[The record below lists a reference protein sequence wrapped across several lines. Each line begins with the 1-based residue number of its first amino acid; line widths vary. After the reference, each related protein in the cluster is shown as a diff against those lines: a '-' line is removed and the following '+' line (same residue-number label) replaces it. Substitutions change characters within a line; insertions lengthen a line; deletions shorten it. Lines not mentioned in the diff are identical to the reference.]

1 METGI
6 YNPAAPSTQD
16 LLVAKNSE
24 KGEGL
29 MSQDKPPLGSPKWS
43 SSLKMVIGLVIT
55 GLILALLISFRYII
69 GPLILA
75 FILIYL
81 LHPLAAFLNTH
92 SRLSWRASVNVIY
105 FSLLIIVIGLSTLT
119 GLAVLNQIQS
129 LIKVIETFINNLP
142 NLLQSLSGKII
153 YIGPF
158 PINLTQ
164 FTDLGTIGTQVM
176 NALQLII
183 SRAGTLAG
191 TFATATVTTIA
202 SFFFMMIISYFVLL
216 DTGKVPDVLD
226 YINIPGYSTDIQMMT
241 SALAR
246 IWNAFLRGQLTIVI
260 MVIFTYM
267 ILLSIL
273 GVRYAIALAI
283 LAGLARFVPYVGA
296 YATYIIMFLVTFF
309 QGGNYFNLMPIYYS
323 LITIGLSVAVDQ
335 TYDNMVSP
343 RIMGRSLGVHPAA
356 VLVVAIIAA
365 NLIGLI
371 GLILAAP
378 VLATVM
384 LVMRYIIRKMLDLD
398 PWEGYKEELEPI
410 GFHWVG
416 KLFNIVI
423 AWLKSIKWDKLI
435 NFINRKQR
443 E

>member
-1 METGI
+1 VSVDK
-6 YNPAAPSTQD
+6 APQD
-16 LLVAKNSE
+16 
-24 KGEGL
+24 
-29 MSQDKPPLGSPKWS
+29 SPKWTS
-43 SSLKMVIGLVIT
+43 TFKMVVGLVIT
-55 GLILALLISFRYII
+55 GLVLALLISFRFII

-105 FSLLIIVIGLSTLT
+105 FSLLIFVIALSTLT
-119 GLAVLNQIQS
+119 GLAVVQQIES
-129 LIKVIETFINNLP
+129 LIKVIATFVGNLP
-142 NLLQSLSGKII
+142 TLLQSLSGKVIL
-153 YIGPF
+153 IGPF
-158 PINLTQ
+158 RLDLSQ
-164 FTDLGTIGTQVM
+164 FTDLGVIGTQLI
-176 NALQLII
+176 NAVQLII

-191 TFATATVTTIA
+191 SFATATVTTIA
-202 SFFFMMIISYFVLL
+202 QFFFVMIISYFVLL
-216 DTGKVPDVLD
+216 DAGKVPDVLH
-226 YINIPGYSTDIQMMT
+226 YINIPGYSNDIQKMA
-241 SALAR
+241 SALGR

-260 MVIFTYM
+260 MVIFSYM

-296 YATYIIMFLVTFF
+296 YVYYIILALVTLF
-309 QGGNYFNLMPIYYS
+309 QGGNYFNLMPIYYT
-323 LITIGLSVAVDQ
+323 LLTIGLSIAVDQ

-378 VLATVM
+378 VLATAT
-384 LVMRYIIRKMLDLD
+384 LILRYIIRKMLDRD
-398 PWEGYKEELEPI
+398 PWVDYKEELEPI

-416 KLFNIVI
+416 KLLAWVGKVFASVY

-435 NFINRKQR
+435 NKKQDGSQ
-443 E
+443 